1 MPLQYRAAV
10 LHAAKTP
17 LAIETVTASAL
28 KPTDVLVRIRA
39 AGLCHT
45 DLEVIEG
52 SLRFPMPIVLG
63 HEAAG
68 IVEEVGSAARGV
80 KKGDHVI
87 LSWNPHCGHCFY
99 CDRDL
104 PILCEEYLGEGPKA
118 RSFDG
123 ESRATLTD
131 GRNLQQLMFLG
142 SFGEYCIVP
151 DQQAVPVPKD
161 IPFDRACLIGCGVM
175 TGVGAALN
183 LGAIA
188 HGDTVMV
195 VGCGAVGLAAVQG
208 ARLAGAGAIIAVDL
222 DPAKLALAM
231 TMGATSTVNA
241 SNEDPVA
248 LAKNATNGR
257 GVDVVIE
264 SAGSPAAFRVTT
276 EAVRP
281 GGHVIWLG
289 KVDVQQDISF
299 RWGSLMQE
307 KRIRRVSYGNARPRR
322 DFPMLAQAYLDGS
335 LMLDELISRR
345 ISLEEINVGFDALK
359 RGETIRSVVMFD

>member
-1 MPLQYRAAV
+1 MTLQYRAAV
-10 LHAAKTP
+10 LHAAGAP
-17 LAIETVTASAL
+17 MSIEIVTSAAL
-28 KPTDVLVRIRA
+28 RPTDVLVRIRA

-52 SLRFPMPIVLG
+52 SLRYPLPIVLG

-68 IVEEVGSAARGV
+68 VVEQVGAAARGV
-80 KKGDHVI
+80 REGDHVV

-99 CDRDL
+99 CDRDT
-104 PILCEEYLGEGPKA
+104 PILCEQYLGEGPKA
-118 RSFDG
+118 LPFDG
-123 ESRATLTD
+123 ESRVILAD
-131 GRNLQQLMFLG
+131 GRALQQLMFLG
-142 SFGEYCIVP
+142 SFAEYCIVS
-151 DQQAVPVPKD
+151 DQQAIPVPKE

-188 HGDTVMV
+188 RGDAVMV
-195 VGCGAVGLAAVQG
+195 IGCGAVGLSAVQG

-222 DPAKLALAM
+222 DPAKLELALRL
-231 TMGATSTVNA
+231 GATHAVNA
-241 SNEDPVA
+241 SSDDAVVA
-248 LAKNATNGR
+248 GKRETGGR

-264 SAGSPAAFRVTT
+264 SAGSASAFRVTT

-281 GGHVIWLG
+281 GGQVIWLG
-289 KVDVQQDISF
+289 KIDVNKDVSF

-322 DFPMLAQAYLDGS
+322 DFPLLARAYLDGL

-345 ISLEEINVGFDALK
+345 IALEEINEGFGALK
-359 RGETIRSVVMFD
+359 RGETIRSVIGFG

>member
-1 MPLQYRAAV
+1 MTLQYRAAV
-10 LHAAKTP
+10 LHAAQTP
-17 LAIETVTASAL
+17 LSVETVTAADL
-28 KPTDVLVRIRA
+28 KPTDVLVRLRA

-52 SLRFPMPIVLG
+52 SLRYPMPIVLG

-68 IVEEVGSAARGV
+68 VVERVGAAARGV
-80 KKGDHVI
+80 KAGDHVV
-87 LSWNPHCGHCFY
+87 LSWNPHCGQCFY
-99 CDRDL
+99 CDRDA

-118 RSFDG
+118 RAFDG
-123 ESRATLTD
+123 ESRTALAD
-131 GRNLQQLMFLG
+131 GREVRQLMFMG
-142 SFGEYCIVP
+142 AFGEYSIVS
-151 DQQAVPVPKD
+151 DQQAIPVPKE

-195 VGCGAVGLAAVQG
+195 MGCGAVGLAAVQG

-222 DPAKLALAM
+222 DPAKLVLAQR
-231 TMGATSTVNA
+231 MGATVGVDA
-241 SNEDPVA
+241 SKDDVIA
-248 LAKNATNGR
+248 IAKRETSGR

-264 SAGSPAAFRVTT
+264 SAGSASAFRVTT

-281 GGHVIWLG
+281 GGQVIWLG
-289 KVDVQQDISF
+289 KIDVNKDVAF

-322 DFPMLAQAYLDGS
+322 DFPLLARAYLDGS
-335 LMLDELISRR
+335 LLLDELISRR
-345 ISLEEINVGFDALK
+345 IALEQINDGFAALK
-359 RGETIRSVVMFD
+359 RGETIRSVITFD

>member
-1 MPLQYRAAV
+1 MAPQYRAAV
-10 LHAAKTP
+10 LHAPQTP
-17 LAIETVTASAL
+17 LSVETVTAADL
-28 KPTDVLVRIRA
+28 KPTDVLVRLRA

-52 SLRFPMPIVLG
+52 SLRYPMPIVLG

-68 IVEEVGSAARGV
+68 VVERVGAAARGV
-80 KKGDHVI
+80 KAGDHVV
-87 LSWNPHCGHCFY
+87 LSWNPHCGQCFH
-99 CDRDL
+99 CDRDA
-104 PILCEEYLGEGPKA
+104 PILCEEYLGAGPKA
-118 RSFDG
+118 RGFDG
-123 ESRATLTD
+123 ESRAALAD
-131 GRNLQQLMFLG
+131 GREVRQLMFM
-142 SFGEYCIVP
+142 SAFGEYCIVS
-151 DQQAVPVPKD
+151 DQQAIPVPKE

-222 DPAKLALAM
+222 DPAKLVLALG
-231 TMGATSTVNA
+231 MGAAFGVDA
-241 SNEDPVA
+241 SKDDVIAVVKRE
-248 LAKNATNGR
+248 TGGR
-257 GVDVVIE
+257 GADVVIE
-264 SAGSPAAFRVTT
+264 AAGSASAFRVTT

-281 GGHVIWLG
+281 GGQVIWLG
-289 KVDVQQDISF
+289 KIDVNTDVAF

-322 DFPMLAQAYLDGS
+322 DFPLLARAYLDGS

-345 ISLEEINVGFDALK
+345 IALEEINEGFAALK
-359 RGETIRSVVMFD
+359 RGETIRSVITFD